1 MVNLPLKPQFL
12 LVCGLSAA
20 LVSCT
25 GEGQGSGGPTRF
37 VSIQPIQV
45 CDDIGLFCADLA
57 TFEEATRKIWAQANI
72 DISFLAPN
80 RLNASRFLSID
91 NQNEFAELSFAGG
104 AGAFGRHPL
113 STRTS
118 GPINMWFVESIF
130 PLDGFDTLGLAW
142 IGQNGIIIDDA
153 ILTFNNGLGRLDTVA
168 HEIGHNLG
176 LTHEGFGAGGANNL
190 MTDGGFR
197 NSPSSIDD
205 ITPDG
210 ANLDRLTSRQIE
222 VARSS
227 SLTRANPA
235 LAADAPPAAPP
246 APPLLTPDA
255 AIASPDALPPSATLA
270 DPPPVTYLALLPEA
284 TFTDPA
290 PPRPIPNGPAMGLG
304 TAALLA
310 GYLRWQPRRP
320 KC

>member
-25 GEGQGSGGPTRF
+25 GEGQGSSGPTRF

-45 CDDIGLFCADLA
+45 CDDFGIFCADLA
-57 TFEEATRKIWAQANI
+57 TFEEATRKIWAQANL

-80 RLNASRFLSID
+80 RLNASRFLTID
-91 NQNEFAELSFAGG
+91 NQDEFAELSFAGG
-104 AGAFGRHPL
+104 AGAFGRNPL

-130 PLDGFDTLGLAW
+130 PFQGMETLGLAW
-142 IGQNGIIIDDA
+142 IDQNGILIDDD
-153 ILTFNNGLGRLDTVA
+153 ILTFNNGVGRLDTVA

-190 MTDGGFR
+190 MTDGSFR
-197 NSPSSIDD
+197 NSPSTIGD

-210 ANLDRLTSRQIE
+210 ANLDRLTARQIE
-222 VARSS
+222 VARRSG
-227 SLTRANPA
+227 LTRANPA
-235 LAADAPPAAPP
+235 LAGDIPPAGA
-246 APPLLTPDA
+246 ATQPLLADSSA
-255 AIASPDALPPSATLA
+255 LSPDTLPPSPALDTL
-270 DPPPVTYLALLPEA
+270 PPVTYLALQPEA
-284 TFTDPA
+284 AFAAPA
-290 PPRPIPNGPAMGLG
+290 APRPIPDGPAMGWM
-304 TAALLA
+304 TAVLLA
-310 GYLRWQPRRP
+310 GYLGWRRRS
-320 KC
+320 